1 MKPFNLTQKAKA
13 DLKEIAKFTMKRWGR
28 EKRNLYL
35 KQFDEAFFLLAERRP
50 SIGKLCDEIR
60 EGYRKFP
67 QGSHIIFFKQ
77 IDKNQINIIRILHK
91 SMDVDI
97 HFSA

>member
-1 MKPFNLTQKAKA
+1 MKPFVLTQKAKA
-13 DLKEIAKFTMKRWGR
+13 DMKEIAKFTMRRWGR

-35 KQFDEAFFLLAERRP
+35 KEFDEAFFLLAERP

-60 EGYRKFP
+60 KGYRKFP
-67 QGSHIIFFKQ
+67 QGSHIIFYTQ
-77 IDKNQINIIRILHK
+77 IDKTRINIIRILHK
-91 SMDVDI
+91 NMDVDI

>member
-1 MKPFNLTQKAKA
+1 MKPFDLTRKAKA

-35 KQFDEAFFLLAERRP
+35 KQLDEAFFLLAERP
-50 SIGKLCDEIR
+50 STGKSCNEIR
-60 EGYRKFP
+60 QGYSKFP

-77 IDKNQINIIRILHK
+77 TDKNRITIIRILHN

>member
-1 MKPFNLTQKAKA
+1 MKPFALTQKAKT

-35 KQFDEAFFLLAERRP
+35 KEFDQAFFLLAERP
-50 SIGKLCDEIR
+50 SIGKSCDEIR

-67 QGSHIIFFKQ
+67 QGSHIIFYKQ
-77 IDKNQINIIRILHK
+77 IDNSRGCNLICVNACR
-91 SMDVDI
+91 
-97 HFSA
+97 

>member
-1 MKPFNLTQKAKA
+1 MKPFILTQKAKA

-35 KQFDEAFFLLAERRP
+35 KEFDQAFFFLAERP
-50 SIGKLCDEIR
+50 SIGKSCDEIR
-60 EGYRKFP
+60 KGYRKFP
-67 QGSHIIFFKQ
+67 QGSHIIFYKQ
-77 IDKNQINIIRILHK
+77 NDKNQINIIRLLHK

>member
-1 MKPFNLTQKAKA
+1 MKPFALTQKAKT
-13 DLKEIAKFTMKRWGR
+13 DLIEIAKFTMKRWGR

-35 KQFDEAFFLLAERRP
+35 KEFDQAFFLLAERP
-50 SIGKLCDEIR
+50 SIGKSCDEIR

-67 QGSHIIFFKQ
+67 QGSHIIFYKQ
-77 IDKNQINIIRILHK
+77 IDNSRINIIRILHK

-97 HFSA
+97 HFNA